1 MSMSAGEVVV
11 EVGGGG
17 GGGGGV
23 WGEGRVVGGTHQLA
37 AIMCGLGREVYQRY
51 ATVAIIRYLL

>member
-1 MSMSAGEVVV
+1 MSMPAGEVVV
-11 EVGGGG
+11 EVGG

-37 AIMCGLGREVYQRY
+37 AVVGGLGREVHQRH
-51 ATVAIIRYLL
+51 ATVAVV